1 MKNNNEIIYSDRN
14 TLEKKGKTSIPSK
27 RKLLI
32 ILIPIITVL
41 LIGISVLLY
50 FLLRPS
56 SDPPQEVNEPKSDI
70 IIPGPPHSENRKL
83 EKEFEILTIP
93 GELKRVF
100 VSQRSIEETKVK
112 GVSILVDVL
121 RKTNYNIYIMDEE
134 EADEE
139 NKLFYSK
146 LYTAAISIVS
156 ECNTINFDDCEPQK
170 MVDLT
175 EETKHNING
184 NARIL
189 NNEEDYKDLP
199 IPLCL
204 FKITDNNFITSIT
217 CPESFSKSK
226 KNEILLDLY
235 FFRPPAIERADK
247 KNSNITITIKE
258 DKNKN
263 RKYIRETN
271 GGTCNLYDNIGS
283 SCTTDSNTTTDLE
296 GNLLQYD
303 ELAITNITSDENNG
317 YIKNKK
323 THLIDITEQI
333 KDFNPLK
340 YKTSLEKLLANLEPY
355 MKEDIQFT
363 TDDFKELYHLVI
375 TKTKF
380 LKKKIRKNLEI

>member
-70 IIPGPPHSENRKL
+70 IIPGPL
-83 EKEFEILTIP
+83 
-93 GELKRVF
+93 

-303 ELAITNITSDENNG
+303 ELAITNITNDENNG

-340 YKTSLEKLLANLEPY
+340 YKSSLEKLLANLEPY

-380 LKKKIRKNLEI
+380 LKKKKIEKI

>member
-70 IIPGPPHSENRKL
+70 IIPGPPHLENRKL

-100 VSQRSIEETKVK
+100 VSQRSIEETKV
-112 GVSILVDVL
+112 VSILVDVL

-175 EETKHNING
+175 EEKNI
-184 NARIL
+184 IL
-189 NNEEDYKDLP
+189 MEM
-199 IPLCL
+199 
-204 FKITDNNFITSIT
+204 
-217 CPESFSKSK
+217 
-226 KNEILLDLY
+226 
-235 FFRPPAIERADK
+235 
-247 KNSNITITIKE
+247 
-258 DKNKN
+258 
-263 RKYIRETN
+263 
-271 GGTCNLYDNIGS
+271 
-283 SCTTDSNTTTDLE
+283 LE
-296 GNLLQYD
+296 
-303 ELAITNITSDENNG
+303 
-317 YIKNKK
+317 
-323 THLIDITEQI
+323 
-333 KDFNPLK
+333 F
-340 YKTSLEKLLANLEPY
+340 
-355 MKEDIQFT
+355 
-363 TDDFKELYHLVI
+363 
-375 TKTKF
+375 
-380 LKKKIRKNLEI
+380 